1 MPRWFL
7 RHFIA
12 QLARDGFVDGYLA
25 AQHDI
30 VTGEAGK
37 STLTVEEAA
46 AAFQQMVS
54 GQPLETNQPTATIDE
69 VPQLPEAPAN
79 PTQTSLTEPRKGP
92 GRPRK
97 HQHLE
102 PPK

>member
-1 MPRWFL
+1 MSRWFFRNFL
-7 RHFIA
+7 A
-12 QLARDGFVDGYLA
+12 QLTRDGIVEGWQA

-30 VTGEAGK
+30 ITGEAGQ
-37 STLTVEEAA
+37 STRTVEEAA
-46 AAFQQMVS
+46 AFRQMVS
-54 GQPLETNQPTATIDE
+54 GQSLETNQPTVTIDE
-69 VPQLPEAPAN
+69 VPQLPEVSAN

-97 HQHLE
+97 QLE